1 VSTDNPAGGDAL
13 ELADELLAAVGSLRR
28 QARRS
33 AGRPWPAELV
43 SGAQSEL
50 VRLVRRQPDVSVAE
64 AATELG
70 LAANTV
76 STLVRQL
83 VEAGLLVRASDSQDR
98 RIARLRLTDRARHRV
113 ERWRDERASVVGRAV
128 ARLPAADRAA
138 LARAVPV
145 LSVLAAGLAAEPAAP
160 SPAAPTTALT
170 TGDHA
175 DG

>member
-1 VSTDNPAGGDAL
+1 MSAPSL

-50 VRLVRRQPDVSVAE
+50 VRLVRRQPGISVAE

-83 VEAGLLVRASDSQDR
+83 VESGLLVRAADSQDR
-98 RIARLRLTDRARHRV
+98 RVARLRLTDRARGRV
-113 ERWRDERASVVGRAV
+113 EHWREQRASAVARAV
-128 ARLPAADRAA
+128 ARLPADDRAA
-138 LARAVPV
+138 LAAAAPV
-145 LSVLAAGLAAEPAAP
+145 LSRLAALMAQER
-160 SPAAPTTALT
+160 
-170 TGDHA
+170 A